1 MSGAD
6 TECQLPGTSSTA
18 LPLVLEL
25 VDATVP
31 FGVAV
36 VPPQAVGREKVPV
49 VQSSLWEGFL
59 VAAPAVTVSLRQAAV
74 TGGAAQN
81 QRGALG
87 DSSLNS

>member
-1 MSGAD
+1 M
-6 TECQLPGTSSTA
+6 
-18 LPLVLEL
+18 
-25 VDATVP
+25 
-31 FGVAV
+31 
-36 VPPQAVGREKVPV
+36 